1 MEEEKK
7 SLSTFLSDAE
17 VKIVWRE
24 DSNLD
29 KPPKVGR
36 GKILNDDDNFVY
48 LTGEKGTVIVNKK
61 DIIAVKQLPV
71 DFDMNAADVRNKKA
85 QEIGEPQGYKNRLL
99 AEIAQVPGAV
109 VQYLP
114 SMFITSKIPG
124 LKDALNEFTTNLL
137 ISSLER
143 FKAFWDSIKFLFK

>member
-71 DFDMNAADVRNKKA
+71 AFAGTVEKA
-85 QEIGEPQGYKNRLL
+85 HKRD
-99 AEIAQVPGAV
+99 
-109 VQYLP
+109 
-114 SMFITSKIPG
+114 KH
-124 LKDALNEFTTNLL
+124 
-137 ISSLER
+137 LER
-143 FKAFWDSIKFLFK
+143 E

>member
-1 MEEEKK
+1 MVIGKPLYTGYLYLYKERATLVSRRGTVPVGKKMEEEKK
-7 SLSTFLSDAE
+7 SISTFLSDAE

-61 DIIAVKQLPV
+61 DIIAVKQLPQP
-71 DFDMNAADVRNKKA
+71 K
-85 QEIGEPQGYKNRLL
+85 E
-99 AEIAQVPGAV
+99 
-109 VQYLP
+109 
-114 SMFITSKIPG
+114 
-124 LKDALNEFTTNLL
+124 
-137 ISSLER
+137 
-143 FKAFWDSIKFLFK
+143 

>member
-61 DIIAVKQLPV
+61 DIIAVKQLPTA
-71 DFDMNAADVRNKKA
+71 FAGTLEKA
-85 QEIGEPQGYKNRLL
+85 RRRDKH
-99 AEIAQVPGAV
+99 
-109 VQYLP
+109 
-114 SMFITSKIPG
+114 
-124 LKDALNEFTTNLL
+124 
-137 ISSLER
+137 LER
-143 FKAFWDSIKFLFK
+143 E

>member
-1 MEEEKK
+1 MDKEKTTINIDRQETEVFNGVVIGKPLYTTINIVKYGTSDSRLPTRDRSSREKMEEEKK

-17 VKIVWRE
+17 VKVVWRE

-61 DIIAVKQLPV
+61 DIIAVKQLPQP
-71 DFDMNAADVRNKKA
+71 
-85 QEIGEPQGYKNRLL
+85 QE
-99 AEIAQVPGAV
+99 
-109 VQYLP
+109 
-114 SMFITSKIPG
+114 
-124 LKDALNEFTTNLL
+124 
-137 ISSLER
+137 
-143 FKAFWDSIKFLFK
+143 

>member
-1 MEEEKK
+1 MCELAQYVGSESCKTNGMSVAIPVGKKMEEEKK

-17 VKIVWRE
+17 VKVVWRE

-61 DIIAVKQLPV
+61 DIIAVKQLPP
-71 DFDMNAADVRNKKA
+71 
-85 QEIGEPQGYKNRLL
+85 QE
-99 AEIAQVPGAV
+99 
-109 VQYLP
+109 
-114 SMFITSKIPG
+114 
-124 LKDALNEFTTNLL
+124 
-137 ISSLER
+137 
-143 FKAFWDSIKFLFK
+143 

>member
-1 MEEEKK
+1 MVVGKPLYTSSIILKYGTSDLVSRLGAVPVGKKMEQEEKK

-17 VKIVWRE
+17 VKVVWRE

-61 DIIAVKQLPV
+61 DIIAVKQLPP
-71 DFDMNAADVRNKKA
+71 
-85 QEIGEPQGYKNRLL
+85 QE
-99 AEIAQVPGAV
+99 
-109 VQYLP
+109 
-114 SMFITSKIPG
+114 
-124 LKDALNEFTTNLL
+124 
-137 ISSLER
+137 
-143 FKAFWDSIKFLFK
+143 

>member
-1 MEEEKK
+1 MVIGKPLYTTINIVKYGTSDSRLPTRDRSSRKKMEEEKK

-61 DIIAVKQLPV
+61 DIIAVKQLPP
-71 DFDMNAADVRNKKA
+71 
-85 QEIGEPQGYKNRLL
+85 QE
-99 AEIAQVPGAV
+99 
-109 VQYLP
+109 
-114 SMFITSKIPG
+114 
-124 LKDALNEFTTNLL
+124 
-137 ISSLER
+137 
-143 FKAFWDSIKFLFK
+143 